1 MNVLGLQCQ
10 LLPVILAVLNWIH
23 LIHSIH
29 TDFLNR
35 INQVIW
41 KIKVENGDWEHL
53 DYPAP
58 SVKINVKMDFND
70 EME

>member
-41 KIKVENGDWEHL
+41 KIKVENGD
-53 DYPAP
+53 YPAP
-58 SVKINVKMDFND
+58 SVKINVKTDFND